1 MKLDEI
7 PEGFT
12 PLVWAG
18 FCALIGPLYARPQG
32 ENVVIG
38 LRIEPRHAN
47 TGGFAHGGL
56 IASLADMTLTHTI
69 GRRYAHEFYIATIS
83 LNIDFSCGARIGDWV
98 EAHPTVSK
106 GDGGMAFVHCD
117 LMVEGRKIVH
127 ASGVLKRLRRE
138 GGGA

>member
-1 MKLDEI
+1 M
-7 PEGFT
+7 
-12 PLVWAG
+12 VWEG

-69 GRRYAHEFYIATIS
+69 GRRYAHEFYIATVS
-83 LNIDFSCGARIGDWV
+83 LNIDFSGGARIAATGSRRIR
-98 EAHPTVSK
+98 PSSK
-106 GDGGMAFVHCD
+106 GDEGMAFVQCD
-117 LMVEGRKIVH
+117 LVVEGRKIVH

-138 GGGA
+138 GT